1 MSSLLAISVIVRLLA
16 TVWGVLLVW
25 RTRDWRLAFLPVMM
39 ALLTLQP
46 LLPRLR
52 ESTSVMA
59 QLSVLTVVVTVMFF
73 FLLRHSLKGWAA
85 VLLKL
90 MLAVTIIYEVAAITS
105 DGAVIGAALVHS
117 ELSLSVVLYLSVVLL
132 GRVLSERKLAEQR
145 LRDQAIHDSLTGLP
159 NRVLFMER
167 LRYADARAK
176 RRKDY
181 LFALLFLDLD
191 GFKLLNDSLGHPMG
205 DLLLIQTAQRL
216 KNCLRPEDIVAR
228 LGGDEFA
235 ILLEDLGE
243 SAEAERVAGRI
254 HKQLAEPYQLEGHEM
269 FITASIGIALS
280 TTGYQ
285 RPEELL
291 RNADTALYQAKA
303 ARKGHHEIFDHRM
316 HEQVLGRLNVEAD
329 LRRALEHQQL
339 VVHYQPIVALDS
351 GKIVACEA
359 LMRWNHPNR
368 GLICPAEFIPIAE
381 ETGLILPM
389 GDWILQTACAQNK
402 AWQQAGL
409 PAALRMSVNVS
420 IRQLYQRRFT
430 SSVAKALRDTG
441 LDPHF
446 LELEVTES
454 VLIENPEATSRAL
467 KELADLGVK
476 ITVDDFGT
484 GYSSLSY
491 LRRFPLHA
499 LKIDQFF
506 VSSLSK
512 GEAGSA
518 EIIAALIMLARSLKL
533 EVTAEGVESED
544 QAALLRSLKCAR
556 GQGFFFSRPME
567 PEAFTKFLQEQVSLS
582 FHHPAPLQGADP
594 AAVPHHEGELQKLA
608 RSLSEH

>member
-1 MSSLLAISVIVRLLA
+1 MIRLLA
-16 TVWGVLLVW
+16 TVWAVLLVW
-25 RTRDWRLAFLPVMM
+25 RARDWRLGFLPVMM

-52 ESTSVMA
+52 ESASVML
-59 QLSVLTVVVTVMFF
+59 QLSVLTVVVTVIFF
-73 FLLRHSLKGWAA
+73 FLLRHSLKRWGA

-90 MLAVTIIYEVAAITS
+90 MLAVTIIYEIAAIAS

-117 ELSLSVVLYLSVVLL
+117 ELSVSVVLYLSIVLL

-167 LRYADARAK
+167 LRYADARAR

-205 DLLLIQTAQRL
+205 DQLLIQTAQRL
-216 KNCLRPEDIVAR
+216 KDCLRPEDIVAR

-243 SAEAERVAGRI
+243 PAEAERVTERI

-291 RNADTALYQAKA
+291 RNADTAMYQAKA
-303 ARKGHHEIFDHRM
+303 TRKGHHEIFDNRM
-316 HEQVLGRLNVEAD
+316 HEQLLVRLNVEAG
-329 LRRALEHQQL
+329 LRRALERQQL
-339 VVHYQPIVALDS
+339 VVHYQPIVALES
-351 GKIVACEA
+351 GKITGCEA
-359 LMRWNHPNR
+359 LMRWNHPDR
-368 GLICPAEFIPIAE
+368 GLVCPAEFIPIAE

-389 GDWILQTACAQNK
+389 GDWILRTACAQNK

-409 PAALRMSVNVS
+409 PALRISVNVS
-420 IRQLYQRRFT
+420 TRQLYQRRFT
-430 SSVAKALRDTG
+430 RSVAKALRDTG

-454 VLIENPEATSRAL
+454 ILIENPEATSRTL

-544 QAALLRSLKCAR
+544 QVVLLRSLKCAR
-556 GQGFFFSRPME
+556 GQGFFFSRPIE
-567 PEAFTKFLQEQVSLS
+567 PEAFTKFFQEQVYMC
-582 FHHPAPLQGADP
+582 A
-594 AAVPHHEGELQKLA
+594 
-608 RSLSEH
+608 

>member
-1 MSSLLAISVIVRLLA
+1 MA
-16 TVWGVLLVW
+16 TPNLC
-25 RTRDWRLAFLPVMM
+25 
-39 ALLTLQP
+39 
-46 LLPRLR
+46 
-52 ESTSVMA
+52 
-59 QLSVLTVVVTVMFF
+59 
-73 FLLRHSLKGWAA
+73 
-85 VLLKL
+85 
-90 MLAVTIIYEVAAITS
+90 IIQ
-105 DGAVIGAALVHS
+105 
-117 ELSLSVVLYLSVVLL
+117 VVLYLSVVLL
-132 GRVLSERKLAEQR
+132 GSVLRERELAEQR

-191 GFKLLNDSLGHPMG
+191 GFKLLNDSLGHSMG
-205 DLLLIQTAQRL
+205 DLLLVQTAQRL

-228 LGGDEFA
+228 LGGDEFG

-243 SAEAERVAGRI
+243 PAEAERVCRRI
-254 HKQLAEPYQLEGHEM
+254 HKELAEPYQLEGHEM

-291 RNADTALYQAKA
+291 RNADTAMYQAKA
-303 ARKGHHEIFDHRM
+303 TRKGHHEIFDNRM

-329 LRRALEHQQL
+329 LRRALEYQQF
-339 VVHYQPIVALDS
+339 VVHYQPIVALES
-351 GKIVACEA
+351 GKITGCEA
-359 LMRWNHPNR
+359 LMRWNHPDR
-368 GLICPAEFIPIAE
+368 GLVCPAEFIPIAE

-402 AWQQAGL
+402 AWQQAGF
-409 PAALRMSVNVS
+409 PALRMSVNVS
-420 IRQLYQRRFT
+420 ARQLNQRRFAR
-430 SSVAKALRDTG
+430 SVAKALRDTG

-454 VLIENPEATSRAL
+454 ILMENPEVTSRAFN
-467 KELADLGVK
+467 ELAHVGVK
-476 ITVDDFGT
+476 IAVDDFGT

-491 LRRFPLHA
+491 LRRFPLHT

-512 GEAGSA
+512 GEAGST

-544 QAALLRSLKCAR
+544 QAALLRSLKCSR
-556 GQGFFFSRPME
+556 GQGFFFSRPID
-567 PEAFTKFLQEQVSLS
+567 PEAFTKFLQEQQVCLS
-582 FHHPAPLQGADP
+582 FHHPAPLQGADLE
-594 AAVPHHEGELQKLA
+594 AVPQHHEGELQKLA
-608 RSLSEH
+608 TVS

>member
-1 MSSLLAISVIVRLLA
+1 MSVSL
-16 TVWGVLLVW
+16 
-25 RTRDWRLAFLPVMM
+25 
-39 ALLTLQP
+39 
-46 LLPRLR
+46 
-52 ESTSVMA
+52 
-59 QLSVLTVVVTVMFF
+59 
-73 FLLRHSLKGWAA
+73 
-85 VLLKL
+85 
-90 MLAVTIIYEVAAITS
+90 
-105 DGAVIGAALVHS
+105 
-117 ELSLSVVLYLSVVLL
+117 VLYLSVVLL
-132 GRVLSERKLAEQR
+132 GRVLRERELSEQR
-145 LRDQAIHDSLTGLP
+145 LRDQAIHDSLTGLA

-228 LGGDEFA
+228 MGGDEFA

-243 SAEAERVAGRI
+243 PAEAERVCGRI

-291 RNADTALYQAKA
+291 RNADTAMYQAKA
-303 ARKGHHEIFDHRM
+303 TRKGHHEIFDNRM

-329 LRRALEHQQL
+329 LRRALEYQQF
-339 VVHYQPIVALDS
+339 VVHYQPIVALES
-351 GKIVACEA
+351 GKITGCEA
-359 LMRWNHPNR
+359 LMRWNHPDR
-368 GLICPAEFIPIAE
+368 GLVCPAEFIPIAE

-409 PAALRMSVNVS
+409 PALRMSVNVS
-420 IRQLYQRRFT
+420 ARQLNQQRFAR
-430 SSVAKALRDTG
+430 SVAKALRDTG

-454 VLIENPEATSRAL
+454 ILMENPEVTSRAFN
-467 KELADLGVK
+467 ELAHVGVK
-476 ITVDDFGT
+476 IAVDDFGT

-491 LRRFPLHA
+491 LRRFPLHT

-533 EVTAEGVESED
+533 EVTGEGVESED
-544 QAALLRSLKCAR
+544 QLALLRSLKCAR
-556 GQGFFFSRPME
+556 GQGFFFSQPVG
-567 PEAFTKFLQEQVSLS
+567 PEAFAKLLQEQVCLS
-582 FHHPAPLQGADP
+582 FHHPAPPPGSRSGSCT
-594 AAVPHHEGELQKLA
+594 AAPRGRTSEA
-608 RSLSEH
+608 SLMTLR